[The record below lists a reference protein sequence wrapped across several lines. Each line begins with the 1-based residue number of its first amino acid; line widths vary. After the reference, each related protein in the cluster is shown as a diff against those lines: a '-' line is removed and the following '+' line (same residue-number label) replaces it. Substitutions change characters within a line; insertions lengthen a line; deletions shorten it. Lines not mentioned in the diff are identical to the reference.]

1 LKPAV
6 GAKLLRIS
14 LAGVNA
20 SLAMGWTI
28 FSPLWNSGE
37 FGQPVMGKKTD
48 AIWQESAG
56 QVSQELAGG
65 S

>member
-1 LKPAV
+1 MRAGLEVDLAERSPSETQMSV
-6 GAKLLRIS
+6 NLESHLLSKI
-14 LAGVNA
+14 V
-20 SLAMGWTI
+20 
-28 FSPLWNSGE
+28 E

-48 AIWQESAG
+48 AIWQEFAG